1 MKKLLLLPLL
11 LGSLLPAY
19 AQCDKDL
26 ALAVSNTE
34 YLSATGAVERTVD
47 EKSTIEINKTDVVI
61 RPGNEDRKMNGK
73 IQSNTCTWS
82 VPYKE
87 GKSVIKARFD
97 DPSGNQQNAIITLEG
112 KDGKITFLME
122 VAEMPDRKIRVN
134 VDKFEEKK

>member
-1 MKKLLLLPLL
+1 MKKILLLPLL
-11 LGSLLPAY
+11 LLTIPAVY
-19 AQCDKDL
+19 AQCDKEVT
-26 ALAVSNTE
+26 LAVSNTE
-34 YLSATGAVERTVD
+34 YINAAGAVERTVD
-47 EKSTIEINKTDVVI
+47 EKSTIEISKSDVVI
-61 RPGNEDRKMNGK
+61 RPGNEDRKMSGK

-97 DPSGNQQNAIITLEG
+97 DPSGNQQNATITLEG